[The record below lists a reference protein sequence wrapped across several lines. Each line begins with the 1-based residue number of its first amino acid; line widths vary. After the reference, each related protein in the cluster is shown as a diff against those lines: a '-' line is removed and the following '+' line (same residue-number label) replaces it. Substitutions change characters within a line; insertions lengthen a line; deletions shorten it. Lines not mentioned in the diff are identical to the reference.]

1 MSSVLKAVF
10 VALLLAA
17 PATAQQA
24 PSMIPTRDVAITY
37 RSIGGPGESMSF
49 EMAWL
54 ASAASLRADVPG
66 LGWSVADHRAGTGF
80 IVVEAERRIMPM
92 PPMVLHGQLGPPQGA
107 TFTRDGSDRV
117 AGQPCTNFR
126 YQGGGQEGRI
136 CLSAEGVM
144 LRSLITAGGP
154 MGITG
159 GLEATQIRF
168 VAQDPARFRMPEG
181 YEVMQPRTPRQRP
194 AR

>member
-1 MSSVLKAVF
+1 MSPFLKPAF
-10 VALLLAA
+10 AFALLAA
-17 PATAQQA
+17 PALAQPA
-24 PSMIPTRDVAITY
+24 PSMIPARDVAITY
-37 RSIGGPGESMSF
+37 RSIGGAGESMTF

-66 LGWSVADHRAGTGF
+66 LGWSVADHRAGAGF

-92 PPMVLHGQLGPPQGA
+92 PPMALHAQLGPPQGA

-136 CLSAEGVM
+136 CLSVEGVM
-144 LRSLITAGGP
+144 LRSLIIAGGP

-168 VAQDPARFRMPEG
+168 VALDPPIFACPTVTR
-181 YEVMQPRTPRQRP
+181 
-194 AR
+194 